1 MRAHAPVEGAPL
13 RIATGPPLTSAA
25 RVEELAALL
34 RSAEAEQP
42 KAPAAAA
49 KKKKKQTKGKGGAS
63 KAAASAHAAVHT
75 VRCGE
80 EDSAAGIESLPS
92 PDSAVGRAVKVK
104 LDDDKWHP
112 GRVGRRSA
120 DGETVAIELDFS
132 KRKDLLRDWT
142 LDDPQ
147 LQLLPAEDGAL
158 HPAPLAPEAFEATA
172 QRRAFDKFCKDY
184 ENVAR
189 QAPAEAPTALRLRE
203 MWAILPP
210 ERKQA
215 CVAAPSVR
223 CPGCVA
229 RSAHCWCVLRQVPA
243 HRDTGGQRRAAAARR
258 VPHRVRHAHA
268 GGQNLQAGSP
278 AGRGVRHSSSSESRR
293 QAGRCVPRRARVL
306 PSAQCGDRPHPR
318 RPGSRRL
325 GVSAR

>member
-42 KAPAAAA
+42 KAPAAA
-49 KKKKKQTKGKGGAS
+49 KKKKGKRGAS

-80 EDSAAGIESLPS
+80 EDSVAGIESLPS

-112 GRVGRRSA
+112 GRVGRCSA

-229 RSAHCWCVLRQVPA
+229 RSAHWCVPTDTCAPR
-243 HRDTGGQRRAAAARR
+243 HRRPTSSGGCPPRPPPCPPRSCGR
-258 VPHRVRHAHA
+258 PK
-268 GGQNLQAGSP
+268 SP
-278 AGRGVRHSSSSESRR
+278 SWISCRAGR
-293 QAGRCVPRRARVL
+293 
-306 PSAQCGDRPHPR
+306 SA
-318 RPGSRRL
+318 L
-325 GVSAR
+325 LKL

>member
-42 KAPAAAA
+42 KAPAAA
-49 KKKKKQTKGKGGAS
+49 KKKKGKRGAS

-80 EDSAAGIESLPS
+80 EDSVAGIESLPS

-229 RSAHCWCVLRQVPA
+229 RSAHWCVPTDTCAQR
-243 HRDTGGQRRAAAARR
+243 HRRPTSSGGCPPRPPPCPPRSCGR
-258 VPHRVRHAHA
+258 PK
-268 GGQNLQAGSP
+268 SP
-278 AGRGVRHSSSSESRR
+278 SWISCRAGR
-293 QAGRCVPRRARVL
+293 
-306 PSAQCGDRPHPR
+306 SA
-318 RPGSRRL
+318 L
-325 GVSAR
+325 LKL